1 MMSNVE
7 RDRAVDLGI
16 SYIFVNKMIMSVLPF
31 ANHNNNN
38 IIICTYL
45 LGLFLEK
52 YFISGSAYLISYEN
66 LRFKI
71 IIANI

>member
-16 SYIFVNKMIMSVLPF
+16 SYLCEQNDMSVLPF

>member
-45 LGLFLEK
+45 LGDCSWKSIIFRVVRT
-52 YFISGSAYLISYEN
+52 SYPT
-66 LRFKI
+66 KI
-71 IIANI
+71 YASRS